1 MSASDVTGSVCV
13 WTRDWLKRP
22 PGKQLITSKGNLQKT
37 SSADNTSR
45 KTLTTAHFGSHISKV
60 KGPPSGKSDA
70 SQLQR
75 TKQRTV
81 LGVLSENEQRGRS
94 LSKGS
99 QFYKCS
105 SLSDSSQHNFLGC
118 TSSSSHDVY
127 VEEACE
133 VVLAASG
140 QEVVSDSRY
149 RDTETGALQN
159 EGLRLLLELSSSSCL
174 DASLRSENDESMMSE
189 EVLCVSDYAEEI
201 HCHLRESELRLRSL
215 PGYLEKH
222 PEITSGMR
230 AILVDWLVEV
240 ASEYKLRSE
249 TLHLAVNY
257 LDRFLSCTTY
267 VKRNKLQLVGTAAL
281 LVASKYEEI
290 FPPELNDFVYITD
303 STYTKKQLIQME
315 HVLLRALAFKMAAPT
330 TNQFLRLFMSIHS
343 ICATTECLAMYI
355 AELSLLEIEPFLLYK
370 PSLVAAGA
378 YCLASYTVNKSLW
391 PGPLCAFTGYSM
403 ADIAPCLTDLHKL
416 HINAANHPHQ
426 AIREKYKSSKYS
438 HVSCITSP
446 AVLPLL

>member
-1 MSASDVTGSVCV
+1 MNFS
-13 WTRDWLKRP
+13 
-22 PGKQLITSKGNLQKT
+22 
-37 SSADNTSR
+37 
-45 KTLTTAHFGSHISKV
+45 TTAHFGSHISKV

-94 LSKGS
+94 LSKVRLNDADG
-99 QFYKCS
+99 
-105 SLSDSSQHNFLGC
+105 
-118 TSSSSHDVY
+118 
-127 VEEACE
+127 EACE

-159 EGLRLLLELSSSSCL
+159 EGLRLLLELSSSEFSLCKKHLSSLPRCSSDFAFMVITQLLFTHAGSCL

-201 HCHLRESELRLRSL
+201 HCHLRESEVSL

-343 ICATTECLAMYI
+343 IS
-355 AELSLLEIEPFLLYK
+355 ELSLLEIEPFLLYK